1 MRLNILKDRAVY
13 KDHNCL
19 QGVTLAKEQ
28 RWRTSKN
35 ALANVCRGGATAVV
49 ALALPHFLTRSLG
62 GERFA
67 AWSLMLQMSAIAA
80 YFDFGL
86 QTILGRF
93 VAQAAER
100 GEDQTL
106 SKLASTSMMLLAVAS
121 LFPLA
126 ACVLFLPLLPLLFHA
141 SSVVI
146 VHEIQKGA
154 AILVI
159 GTALSL
165 PLSSCTG
172 LLVGLHRNEI
182 PALAIGATRLL
193 GALTIIVYTR
203 YTASLTILAL
213 CFTGWNLIGG
223 LVQLFWLKSLLPS
236 LRLTAQLCDASLAKV
251 LVRDSLVFTVLSFCM
266 IIINSLDLTILG
278 HFNFIA
284 VGPYSV
290 ATTLTTFLYGLNAT
304 VCAAF
309 YAPIAVMEQRGD
321 QAGIRTSLERLT
333 LFMSLINMAV
343 IVANYL
349 LGKAL
354 ITLWVGP
361 AFMPK
366 TFPILQV
373 LLVANAIRLVASP
386 FASGVIATGRHKALI
401 SGGVIEAAVNLPV
414 SIIGAVFMGPIGV
427 AYGTL
432 VGAVVGVLWILIVTS
447 RVSVNDLM
455 APWSILSNGF
465 FKPLLAFIP
474 IVLFCLWQ
482 GVSRP
487 FSMPLC
493 YLSSAAT
500 LLTLW
505 ATVAFQRERSS
516 TFHTG
521 KPRARPPRLAG

>member
-1 MRLNILKDRAVY
+1 
-13 KDHNCL
+13 
-19 QGVTLAKEQ
+19 
-28 RWRTSKN
+28 
-35 ALANVCRGGATAVV
+35 LANVCRGGATAVV

-62 GERFA
+62 GERFS

-100 GEDQTL
+100 GEDETL
-106 SKLASTSMMLLAVAS
+106 SKLASTSMMLLAIAG
-121 LFPLA
+121 LIPLA
-126 ACVLFLPLLPLLFHA
+126 ACGLFLPFLPVVFHA
-141 SSVVI
+141 SSIVI
-146 VHEIQKGA
+146 LHEIQKGV

-165 PLSSCTG
+165 PLSACTG
-172 LLVGLHRNEI
+172 LLVGLHKNEI
-182 PALAIGATRLL
+182 PALAIGASRLL
-193 GALTIIVYTR
+193 GALTVIVFAR
-203 YTASLTILAL
+203 YGGSLVILAL
-213 CFTGWNLIGG
+213 SFTGWNLIGG
-223 LVQLFWLKSLLPS
+223 LAQLLWVKRLLPS
-236 LRLTAQLCDASLAKV
+236 LRLTIQLWDRNLAKMLARHTLV
-251 LVRDSLVFTVLSFCM
+251 LAVLYLCM
-266 IIINSLDLTILG
+266 IVISNVDLTIVG
-278 HFNFIA
+278 HFNFMA

-304 VCAAF
+304 ICAAF

-333 LFMSLINMAV
+333 LFTSLINMAV

-354 ITLWVGP
+354 LTLWVGP
-361 AFMPK
+361 AYMPK

-373 LLVANAIRLVASP
+373 LLAANAIRLVASP
-386 FASGVIATGRHKALI
+386 FASGVIATARHKALL
-401 SGGVIEAAVNLPV
+401 SGTVIEAAVNLPL
-414 SIIGAVFMGPIGV
+414 SILGAVFMGPIGV

-432 VGAVVGVLWILIVTS
+432 VGAVVGVVWILTVVS
-447 RVSVNDLM
+447 RVSVTDLM
-455 APWSILSNGF
+455 TPGSIIANGL

-482 GVSRP
+482 GLSRP

-505 ATVAFQRERSS
+505 ATVAFQQGRSS
-516 TFHTG
+516 TFL
-521 KPRARPPRLAG
+521 PR

>member
-1 MRLNILKDRAVY
+1 M
-13 KDHNCL
+13 
-19 QGVTLAKEQ
+19 AKEQ

-35 ALANVCRGGATAVV
+35 ALANVCRGGATAAV

-100 GEDQTL
+100 EEDETL
-106 SKLASTSMMLLAVAS
+106 SKLASTSMMLLAVAG

-126 ACVLFLPLLPLLFHA
+126 ACVLFLPFLPVVFH
-141 SSVVI
+141 SSSAVI
-146 VHEIQKGA
+146 LHEIQKGA

-159 GTALSL
+159 GTVLSL
-165 PLSSCTG
+165 PLSACTG
-172 LLVGLHRNEI
+172 LLVGLHKNEI
-182 PALAIGATRLL
+182 PALAIGASRLL
-193 GALTIIVYTR
+193 GALTIIVCAR
-203 YTASLTILAL
+203 YTSSLIILAL
-213 CFTGWNLIGG
+213 CFTSWNLLGG
-223 LVQLFWLKSLLPS
+223 VAQLLWVKRLLPS
-236 LRLTAQLCDASLAKV
+236 LMLTAQFYDGNLAKMI
-251 LVRDSLVFTVLSFCM
+251 LRQSLVLTVLSFCM
-266 IIINSLDLTILG
+266 IIISNVDLTIVG
-278 HFNFIA
+278 HFSFIA

-333 LFMSLINMAV
+333 LFTSLINMAV

-354 ITLWVGP
+354 LTLWVGP
-361 AFMPK
+361 AYMPK

-373 LLVANAIRLVASP
+373 LLAANAIRLVASP
-386 FASGVIATGRHKALI
+386 FAAGVIATGRHKALI
-401 SGGVIEAAVNLPV
+401 SGTVIEAAVNLPL
-414 SIIGAVFMGPIGV
+414 SILGAVFMGPIGV

-432 VGAVVGVLWILIVTS
+432 AGAVVGVVWILIVTS
-447 RVSVNDLM
+447 RVSVTDVM
-455 APWSILSNGF
+455 TPWSIVSNAV
-465 FKPLLAFIP
+465 FKPLLAFTP
-474 IVLFCLWQ
+474 IALCCLWQ
-482 GVSRP
+482 GLSGA
-487 FSMPLC
+487 FSLRLC
-493 YLSSAAT
+493 LLSSAAT
-500 LLTLW
+500 LPTLW
-505 ATVAFQRERSS
+505 GTVAHEREKRSRGS
-516 TFHTG
+516 SAMIVGLTTEG
-521 KPRARPPRLAG
+521 

>member
-1 MRLNILKDRAVY
+1 
-13 KDHNCL
+13 
-19 QGVTLAKEQ
+19 
-28 RWRTSKN
+28 
-35 ALANVCRGGATAVV
+35 LANVCRGGATAAV

-100 GEDQTL
+100 GEDETL
-106 SKLASTSMMLLAVAS
+106 SKLGSTSMMLLAAAS
-121 LFPLA
+121 LLPLA
-126 ACVLFLPLLPLLFHA
+126 ACVLLLPLLPLLFH
-141 SSVVI
+141 SSSIVI
-146 VHEIQKGA
+146 LHEIQKGV

-165 PLSSCTG
+165 PLSACTG
-172 LLVGLHRNEI
+172 LLVGLHKNEI
-182 PALAIGATRLL
+182 PALAIGASRLL
-193 GALTIIVYTR
+193 GALTVIVCAR
-203 YTASLTILAL
+203 YTGSLMSLAL
-213 CFTGWNLIGG
+213 CFTSWNLIGG
-223 LVQLFWLKSLLPS
+223 LAQLLWVKRLLPS
-236 LRLTAQLCDASLAKV
+236 LRLNTQFYDGNIAKL
-251 LVRDSLVFTVLSFCM
+251 LVHHSLVLAVLSFCM
-266 IIINSLDLTILG
+266 ILISNVDLTIVG

-333 LFMSLINMAV
+333 LFTSLINMAV

-354 ITLWVGP
+354 LTLWVG
-361 AFMPK
+361 AAYMPK

-373 LLVANAIRLVASP
+373 LLAANAIRLVASP

-401 SGGVIEAAVNLPV
+401 SGTVIEAAVNLPL
-414 SIIGAVFMGPIGV
+414 SILGAVLMGPIGV

-432 VGAVVGVLWILIVTS
+432 VGAVVGVAWILIVTS
-447 RVSVNDLM
+447 SVSITDLM
-455 APWSILSNGF
+455 TPGSIISNGL

-482 GVSRP
+482 GLSRP

-505 ATVAFQRERSS
+505 GTVAFERERSP
-516 TFHTG
+516 TFL
-521 KPRARPPRLAG
+521 PR

>member
-1 MRLNILKDRAVY
+1 MTLEHYRCEPPVQCAEGSRSITNLPNTITVFE
-13 KDHNCL
+13 
-19 QGVTLAKEQ
+19 GVTLAKEQ

-100 GEDQTL
+100 GEDETL

-126 ACVLFLPLLPLLFHA
+126 ACVLFLPLLPLVFHS

-146 VHEIQKGA
+146 LHEIQKGV

-165 PLSSCTG
+165 PLSACTG
-172 LLVGLHRNEI
+172 LLVGLHKNEI
-182 PALAIGATRLL
+182 PALAIGASRLL
-193 GALTIIVYTR
+193 GALTIIVCAR
-203 YTASLTILAL
+203 YTGSLMILAL
-213 CFTGWNLIGG
+213 CFTSWNLIGG
-223 LVQLFWLKSLLPS
+223 VAQLLWVKRLLPS
-236 LRLTAQLCDASLAKV
+236 LRLTAQFYDGNLAKM
-251 LVRDSLVFTVLSFCM
+251 LVRQSLVLTVLSFCM
-266 IIINSLDLTILG
+266 IIISNVDLTIVG

-333 LFMSLINMAV
+333 LFTSLINMAV

-354 ITLWVGP
+354 LTLWVGP
-361 AFMPK
+361 AYMPK

-373 LLVANAIRLVASP
+373 LLAANAIQTCRQSFCSRRNSYRQAQGAHKRRGNRGCGKPAPQHSRCSLYGANRCRIWNP
-386 FASGVIATGRHKALI
+386 CWGRGRRRMDSDCHFTRKRHR
-401 SGGVIEAAVNLPV
+401 PD
-414 SIIGAVFMGPIGV
+414 
-427 AYGTL
+427 
-432 VGAVVGVLWILIVTS
+432 GAVV
-447 RVSVNDLM
+447 D
-455 APWSILSNGF
+455 
-465 FKPLLAFIP
+465 
-474 IVLFCLWQ
+474 
-482 GVSRP
+482 
-487 FSMPLC
+487 
-493 YLSSAAT
+493 T
-500 LLTLW
+500 L
-505 ATVAFQRERSS
+505 QR
-516 TFHTG
+516 
-521 KPRARPPRLAG
+521 AV

>member
-1 MRLNILKDRAVY
+1 
-13 KDHNCL
+13 
-19 QGVTLAKEQ
+19 
-28 RWRTSKN
+28 
-35 ALANVCRGGATAVV
+35 VV
-49 ALALPHFLTRSLG
+49 SLALPHFLTRNLG

-67 AWSLMLQMSAIAA
+67 AWSLMLQMSALAA

-100 GEDQTL
+100 GEDETL

-126 ACVLFLPLLPLLFHA
+126 ACGLLLPLLPL
-141 SSVVI
+141 VVHSPSI
-146 VHEIQKGA
+146 LILHEIQKGVV
-154 AILVI
+154 ILVI

-165 PLSSCTG
+165 PLSACTG
-172 LLVGLHRNEI
+172 LLVGLHKNEI
-182 PALAIGATRLL
+182 PALAIGASRLL
-193 GALTIIVYTR
+193 GALTVIVCAR
-203 YTASLTILAL
+203 YTGSLMSLAL
-213 CFTGWNLIGG
+213 CFTSWNLIGG
-223 LVQLFWLKSLLPS
+223 LAQLLWVKRLLPS
-236 LRLTAQLCDASLAKV
+236 LRLTAQFYDGNLAKM
-251 LVRDSLVFTVLSFCM
+251 LVHHSLVFSVISLCM
-266 IIINSLDLTILG
+266 ILISNVDLTIVG

-290 ATTLTTFLYGLNAT
+290 ATTLTTFLYGLNAA

-321 QAGIRTSLERLT
+321 HAGIRASLERLT
-333 LFMSLINMAV
+333 LFTSLINMAV
-343 IVANYL
+343 IVANHL

-354 ITLWVGP
+354 LTLWVGP
-361 AFMPK
+361 AFMSK
-366 TFPILQV
+366 TFPILEV

-386 FASGVIATGRHKALI
+386 FAAGVIATGRPKALI
-401 SGGVIEAAVNLPV
+401 SSGVIEAAVNLPL
-414 SIIGAVFMGPIGV
+414 SILLAVFMGPIGV
-427 AYGTL
+427 AYGTF
-432 VGAVVGVLWILIVTS
+432 VGAVVGVVWVLIVIS
-447 RVSVNDLM
+447 RVTVTDLM
-455 APWSILSNGF
+455 APWSIISNGL

-482 GVSRP
+482 GLSRP

-505 ATVAFQRERSS
+505 GTVAVQRER
-516 TFHTG
+516 TPAFL
-521 KPRARPPRLAG
+521 PR

>member
-1 MRLNILKDRAVY
+1 
-13 KDHNCL
+13 
-19 QGVTLAKEQ
+19 LAKEQ

-67 AWSLMLQMSAIAA
+67 AWSLMLQLSAIAA

-100 GEDQTL
+100 GEDDTL
-106 SKLASTSMMLLAVAS
+106 SKLASTSMRLLAVAA

-126 ACVLFLPLLPLLFHA
+126 ACVSFLPFLPVVFHS

-146 VHEIQKGA
+146 LHEIQKGA

-165 PLSSCTG
+165 PLSACTG

-182 PALAIGATRLL
+182 PAVAIGASRLF
-193 GALTIIVYTR
+193 GAVTIIVCIR
-203 YTASLTILAL
+203 YTSSLIILAL
-213 CFTGWNLIGG
+213 CFTSWNLLGG
-223 LVQLFWLKSLLPS
+223 IAQLFWVKRLLPFLRVSARLYDGNIGKALVHQS
-236 LRLTAQLCDASLAKV
+236 LIL
-251 LVRDSLVFTVLSFCM
+251 TVLSFCM
-266 IIINSLDLTILG
+266 ILISEVDLTVVG

-284 VGPYSV
+284 VGPYSI
-290 ATTLTTFLYGLNAT
+290 ATTLTTFLSGLNAT

-309 YAPIAVMEQRGD
+309 YAPIAVMQQRGD
-321 QAGIRTSLERLT
+321 QTGIRTSLEKLT
-333 LFMSLINMAV
+333 LLASLINV
-343 IVANYL
+343 VIIVANYL

-354 ITLWVGP
+354 LTLWVGP
-361 AFMPK
+361 AYMPK

-373 LLVANAIRLVASP
+373 LLAANAIRLVAGP
-386 FASGVIATGRHKALI
+386 FAAGVIATGRHKALI
-401 SGGVIEAAVNLPV
+401 SGTVIEAAVNLPL
-414 SIIGAVFMGPIGV
+414 SILGAVVMGPIGV

-432 VGAVVGVLWILIVTS
+432 AGAVVGVVWILIVTS
-447 RVSVNDLM
+447 RISVTDVM
-455 APWSILSNGF
+455 TPWSIVSNAM
-465 FKPLLAFIP
+465 FKPLLAVTP
-474 IVLFCLWQ
+474 IVSCCLWQ
-482 GVSRP
+482 GLSRT

-493 YLSSAAT
+493 LLSFAAT
-500 LLTLW
+500 LLTIW
-505 ATVAFQRERSS
+505 GMVAHERDKSS
-516 TFHTG
+516 TLL
-521 KPRARPPRLAG
+521 AR

>member
-1 MRLNILKDRAVY
+1 MKHTLDQVAHEPAGHHSY
-13 KDHNCL
+13 S
-19 QGVTLAKEQ
+19 QGVTLTKGQ
-28 RWRTSKN
+28 RWRTGKN

-67 AWSLMLQMSAIAA
+67 AWSLMLQMAAIAA

-100 GEDQTL
+100 GDDEAL
-106 SKLASTSMMLLAVAS
+106 GKLANTSMMLLAMAS
-121 LFPLA
+121 LLPLA
-126 ACVLFLPLLPLLFHA
+126 ACVLFIPFLPLLFH
-141 SSVVI
+141 SSSIVVL
-146 VHEIQKGA
+146 HEIQKGV

-165 PLSSCTG
+165 PLSACTG

-182 PALAIGATRLL
+182 PAAAIGTSRLL
-193 GALTIIVYTR
+193 GALTVILFAR
-203 YTASLTILAL
+203 HHGSLMVLAF
-213 CFTGWNLIGG
+213 CFTSWNLVGG
-223 LVQLFWLKSLLPS
+223 LAQLLWVRRLLPS
-236 LRLTAQLCDASLAKV
+236 LKLAVRFYDGQLARKLIHH
-251 LVRDSLVFTVLSFCM
+251 SLVLTVLSFCM
-266 IIINSLDLTILG
+266 IIISNVDLTIVG

-333 LFMSLINMAV
+333 FFTSLINMAV
-343 IVANYL
+343 IVGNYL

-354 ITLWVGP
+354 LTVWVGP
-361 AFMPK
+361 AYTPQ

-386 FASGVIATGRHKALI
+386 FAAGVIATARHKALI
-401 SGGVIEAAVNLPV
+401 SGGVIEAAVNLPL
-414 SIIGAVFMGPIGV
+414 SILGAIFIGPIGV

-432 VGAVVGVLWILIVTS
+432 VGAVVGVVWILSVTS
-447 RVSVNDLM
+447 RVSVLDLM
-455 APWSILSNGF
+455 TPGSIVSNGLL
-465 FKPLLAFIP
+465 KPLMAFIP

-482 GVSRP
+482 GLSRP
-487 FSMPLC
+487 LSMSLC

-505 ATVAFQRERSS
+505 GTVAFERERSPGLLS
-516 TFHTG
+516 
-521 KPRARPPRLAG
+521 R

>member
-1 MRLNILKDRAVY
+1 MAQHDKSAEHR
-13 KDHNCL
+13 NCL
-19 QGVTLAKEQ
+19 QGVTLAKEH

-35 ALANVCRGGATAVV
+35 ALANVCRGGATAAV

-62 GERFA
+62 GERFS

-93 VAQAAER
+93 VAQAVER
-100 GEDQTL
+100 GEDETL
-106 SKLASTSMMLLAVAS
+106 SKLASTSMTLLAVAS
-121 LFPLA
+121 LIPLA
-126 ACVLFLPLLPLLFHA
+126 ACGLFLPFLPVVFH
-141 SSVVI
+141 SSSIVVL
-146 VHEIQKGA
+146 HEIQKGV

-159 GTALSL
+159 GTALCL
-165 PLSSCTG
+165 PLSACTG
-172 LLVGLHRNEI
+172 LLVGLHKNEI
-182 PALAIGATRLL
+182 PALAIGVSRLL
-193 GALTIIVYTR
+193 GALTVIVCAR
-203 YTASLTILAL
+203 YNSSLMILAL
-213 CFTGWNLIGG
+213 CFTSWNLIGG
-223 LVQLFWLKSLLPS
+223 LAQLLWVKRLLPS
-236 LRLTAQLCDASLAKV
+236 LRLTAKLYGGNLAKM
-251 LVRDSLVFTVLSFCM
+251 LVHHSLVLTVLSCCM
-266 IIINSLDLTILG
+266 IIISNVDLTIVG

-333 LFMSLINMAV
+333 FFTSLINMAV

-354 ITLWVGP
+354 LTLWVGP
-361 AFMPK
+361 AYMPK

-373 LLVANAIRLVASP
+373 LLAANAIRLVASP

-401 SGGVIEAAVNLPV
+401 SGGVIEAAVNLPL
-414 SIIGAVFMGPIGV
+414 SILGAVFMGPIGV

-432 VGAVVGVLWILIVTS
+432 VGAVVGVVWILSVTS
-447 RVSVNDLM
+447 RVIVTDLM
-455 APWSILSNGF
+455 GPGSILSNGL

-482 GVSRP
+482 GLSRP
-487 FSMPLC
+487 FSTSLC
-493 YLSSAAT
+493 YLSAAAT

-505 ATVAFQRERSS
+505 ATVAHERERGR
-516 TFHTG
+516 TV
-521 KPRARPPRLAG
+521 LAQ

>member
-1 MRLNILKDRAVY
+1 
-13 KDHNCL
+13 
-19 QGVTLAKEQ
+19 
-28 RWRTSKN
+28 
-35 ALANVCRGGATAVV
+35 
-49 ALALPHFLTRSLG
+49 
-62 GERFA
+62 
-67 AWSLMLQMSAIAA
+67 MLQMSAIAA

-100 GEDQTL
+100 GEDETL
-106 SKLASTSMMLLAVAS
+106 STLASTSMMLLALAS
-121 LFPLA
+121 LVPLA
-126 ACVLFLPLLPLLFHA
+126 ACALFLPLLPLLFH
-141 SSVVI
+141 SSSIVI
-146 VHEIQKGA
+146 LHEVQKGV

-165 PLSSCTG
+165 PLSACTG
-172 LLVGLHRNEI
+172 LLVGLHKNEI
-182 PALAIGATRLL
+182 PALAIGISRLL
-193 GALTIIVYTR
+193 GALAVIVCAR
-203 YTASLTILAL
+203 YTGSLMMLAL
-213 CFTGWNLIGG
+213 CFTSWTLIGG
-223 LVQLFWLKSLLPS
+223 LAQLLWVKRLLPS
-236 LRLTAQLCDASLAKV
+236 LRLTAEFYDGNLAKM
-251 LVRDSLVFTVLSFCM
+251 LVHHSLVLTVLSFCM
-266 IIINSLDLTILG
+266 ILISNVDLTIVG

-321 QAGIRTSLERLT
+321 LAGIRTSLERLT
-333 LFMSLINMAV
+333 LFTSLINMAV

-354 ITLWVGP
+354 LTLWVGP
-361 AFMPK
+361 AYMPK

-373 LLVANAIRLVASP
+373 LLAANAIRLVASP
-386 FASGVIATGRHKALI
+386 FASGVIATGRHKALT
-401 SGGVIEAAVNLPV
+401 SGTVIEAAVNLPL
-414 SIIGAVFMGPIGV
+414 SILGAVFMGPIGV

-432 VGAVVGVLWILIVTS
+432 VGAVVGVVWILIVTS
-447 RVSVNDLM
+447 RVIVTDLM
-455 APWSILSNGF
+455 APGSILSNGL

-482 GVSRP
+482 GLSRP

-505 ATVAFQRERSS
+505 ATVALQQGRSS
-516 TFHTG
+516 TLL
-521 KPRARPPRLAG
+521 PR